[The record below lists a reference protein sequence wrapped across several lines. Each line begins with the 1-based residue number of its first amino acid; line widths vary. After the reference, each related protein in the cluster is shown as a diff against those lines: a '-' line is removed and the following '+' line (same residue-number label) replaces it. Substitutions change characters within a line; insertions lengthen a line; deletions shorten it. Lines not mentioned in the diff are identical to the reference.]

1 MWSVKH
7 CLAIL
12 NSSFLSS
19 RTVKWEE
26 CLRRRRR
33 SQVADWISILQAP
46 HAWAK
51 GWVKDEPSL
60 RLFFPLNWTFKNQE
74 WPEICQTCQGCCY
87 MVEKENLTLPGWTQ
101 WWSQKIKSASIYIS
115 LSWCFSIV
123 SFTQKWTT
131 EPMFSFHLPQNL
143 IILIYVKQRNQ
154 VI

>member
-1 MWSVKH
+1 M
-7 CLAIL
+7 
-12 NSSFLSS
+12 
-19 RTVKWEE
+19 
-26 CLRRRRR
+26 RRVFKKKER
-33 SQVADWISILQAP
+33 
-46 HAWAK
+46 K
-51 GWVKDEPSL
+51 EPSG
-60 RLFFPLNWTFKNQE
+60 RLNFYPSSPSRLSQGMGQRWTEFEAFFPLNWTFKNQE

-131 EPMFSFHLPQNL
+131 EPVFSFHLPQNL
-143 IILIYVKQRNQ
+143 IILIYTKQRNQ